1 MTFRSQ
7 ELAMDVS
14 RPGFELANP
23 ECTCQITATKPG
35 QPPPDVFACTPSPG
49 IPGCA
54 LTRVEEL
61 AARESGLSLLRQ
73 QLRRELVEL
82 N

>member
-1 MTFRSQ
+1 MAFRSQ
-7 ELAMDVS
+7 ELMMDVS

-23 ECTCQITATKPG
+23 ECTCQITAGKPG

-49 IPGCA
+49 DPPTTPYDLGSRPDR
-54 LTRVEEL
+54 LQ
-61 AARESGLSLLRQ
+61 LLRE
-73 QLRRELVEL
+73 QLRHDLALL